1 MGPER
6 EAGQE
11 QKRRR
16 AIPCRVGEGNARTRT
31 QDPRKGKAGR
41 KGACPRERLDKPADS
56 PLDSSM
62 HARIRR
68 SICLV
73 AAATALAVLGA
84 GCKPGKAAPAGG
96 SKRPAA
102 PVLVATVAK
111 TLYVTPVFYLYMD
124 R

>member
-1 MGPER
+1 MR
-6 EAGQE
+6 
-11 QKRRR
+11 
-16 AIPCRVGEGNARTRT
+16 
-31 QDPRKGKAGR
+31 
-41 KGACPRERLDKPADS
+41 
-56 PLDSSM
+56 
-62 HARIRR
+62 ARIRR

-73 AAATALAVLGA
+73 AAAVALAVLGA

-124 R
+124 RLQTWVRTRAATPESAPVGVAARE